1 MSWSAAASATGR
13 AHADIE
19 LRTAVGAIERPCM
32 HYWERCNGLGQMV
45 LRSHNSIS
53 DSFLVLRHEA
63 APLACPALA
72 I

>member
-13 AHADIE
+13 AYADIE
-19 LRTAVGAIERPCM
+19 LRTAVGPIQG
-32 HYWERCNGLGQMV
+32 HYWERCNGLGQVV
-45 LRSHNSIS
+45 LRSRNSIS
-53 DSFLVLRHEA
+53 DSFSVLQHEA